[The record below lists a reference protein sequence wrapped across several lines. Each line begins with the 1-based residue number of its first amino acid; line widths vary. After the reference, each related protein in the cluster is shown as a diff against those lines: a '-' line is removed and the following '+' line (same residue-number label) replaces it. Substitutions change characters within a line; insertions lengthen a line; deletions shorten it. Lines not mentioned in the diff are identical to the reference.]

1 MKYYG
6 KLILVSVLCLL
17 VALLVILTNGN
28 KRISL
33 SSKRVTQVVE
43 KETGE
48 DPAPPKGYQE
58 EKPAL
63 IIYDPEEENSVNYM
77 ENLKDTLGYMKR
89 SCETVEVTRTES
101 VSYYNYD
108 LVILACQSLETD
120 MKDGAGRLFEYVK
133 EGGRLFWGILQNEVE
148 NEFLSVYKRMGVID
162 YGDYAEFH
170 HIDIRDELLP
180 GMKGEV
186 FDAPDFED
194 VCLFVRVDDSARVY
208 MTADVNDQDIPL
220 YWTYDYGEGRVGCY
234 NGTSITGDFYRGIS
248 AGCINALYDD
258 VMYPVINAKCIF
270 IDDFP
275 SPQYES
281 TSDVVREEYN
291 RNVKEF
297 YRDMWWP
304 DMQKAANRLEYLY
317 TGLFIATY
325 NDIVDPEDFTFEAP
339 SMEQYYGNSLLRA
352 GHEMGLHGYN
362 HQSLAGE
369 GEVPRELGYRAWK
382 SVDDMAASLKELL
395 SIGEDMFPGT
405 KFHTYVPPSNYLSD
419 EGREAVKEAM
429 PDLTVISGVY
439 TKEGEEG
446 VVYEQKFEI
455 ARDGIAEFPR
465 VTSGMILEDYDRMEW
480 LSALGLHGV
489 FSHFIHPD
497 DIFDPE
503 RSKGENWEA
512 MLESYEETLEA
523 VNDAAPGLRSLTA
536 SDAAKA
542 LKVYQELEPM
552 LVYEENGIRGSLGNF
567 RGEAFFYLRTDKT
580 PVSKDDACQITSLG
594 KGGDGPYYLVTAK
607 KAEFTILLKGE

>member
-1 MKYYG
+1 
-6 KLILVSVLCLL
+6 
-17 VALLVILTNGN
+17 
-28 KRISL
+28 
-33 SSKRVTQVVE
+33 
-43 KETGE
+43 
-48 DPAPPKGYQE
+48 
-58 EKPAL
+58 
-63 IIYDPEEENSVNYM
+63 
-77 ENLKDTLGYMKR
+77 
-89 SCETVEVTRTES
+89 
-101 VSYYNYD
+101 
-108 LVILACQSLETD
+108 
-120 MKDGAGRLFEYVK
+120 
-133 EGGRLFWGILQNEVE
+133 
-148 NEFLSVYKRMGVID
+148 
-162 YGDYAEFH
+162 
-170 HIDIRDELLP
+170 
-180 GMKGEV
+180 
-186 FDAPDFED
+186 
-194 VCLFVRVDDSARVY
+194 
-208 MTADVNDQDIPL
+208 MTAEVNDQDIPL

-234 NGTSITGDFYRGIS
+234 NSTSITGDFYRGIS

-297 YRDMWWP
+297 YQDMWWP
-304 DMQKAANRLEYLY
+304 DMQKAANRLDYLY

-325 NDIVDPEDFTFEAP
+325 NDIVDPEDFTFEA
-339 SMEQYYGNSLLRA
+339 
-352 GHEMGLHGYN
+352 
-362 HQSLAGE
+362 
-369 GEVPRELGYRAWK
+369 
-382 SVDDMAASLKELL
+382 ASLKELL
-395 SIGEDMFPGT
+395 SIWEDMFPGT

-446 VVYEQKFEI
+446 AVYEQKFEI

-489 FSHFIHPD
+489 FSHFLHPD

-503 RSKGENWEA
+503 RSKGENWET

-536 SDAAKA
+536 SDAARA

-552 LVYEENGIRGSLGNF
+552 LVYEEDEIRGSLGNF
-567 RGEAFFYLRTDKT
+567 RGEAFFYLRTEKK